1 MVRATGRALW
11 GGAWTTVALVAALA
25 APAVAAPSSQ
35 DEWDRQLQEKIEKRL
50 LGQVELHP
58 RNLQIEVREA
68 EVRLSGTVASLEEK
82 RKVERLVWGFV
93 EVRAVENLVQVR
105 PSGRPDMALRQE
117 ILDLL
122 DRYTA
127 LRRPAVDAQV
137 QEGRAILTG
146 MVEEDIDR
154 VQAEVQAASVSGV
167 TQIDDQ
173 IVVAGRPEAPPS
185 STAAL
190 VTSLLANPITFGAVR
205 DLRVEGDGGTIT
217 LYGHVASEGQRLE
230 AERLAMSVPGVERV
244 INRIRSEAP

>member
-1 MVRATGRALW
+1 VTV
-11 GGAWTTVALVAALA
+11 VALVASLA
-25 APAVAAPSSQ
+25 AVAAAAAPSSQ
-35 DEWDRQLQEKIEKRL
+35 DEWDRQLQEKIEGRL
-50 LGQVELHP
+50 LGQVEIHP
-58 RNLQIEVREA
+58 RDLKVEVREA
-68 EVRLSGTVASLEEK
+68 EVRLSGSVASLEER

-105 PSGRPDMALRQE
+105 PSGRPDMALRQDV
-117 ILDLL
+117 LNLF

-127 LRRPAVDAQV
+127 LRRPAVDVRV
-137 QEGRAILTG
+137 QDGRAILTG

-154 VQAEVQAASVSGV
+154 VQAEVQAASVPGI
-167 TQIDDQ
+167 TRIDDQ
-173 IVVAGRPEAPPS
+173 ILVASRPEAPPS

-190 VTSLLANPITFGAVR
+190 VTSLLANPITFGVVR

-217 LYGHVASEGQRLE
+217 LHGQVASETERLE